1 MSFHRRMTRP
11 DSAQGPIVSALRSAG
26 ISVWII
32 GEPCDL
38 LTYYAPL
45 KRWRPLEVKP
55 APEPGVKVKTRAIR
69 HRNDQEGQKAFVTT
83 YAVPIVRTPQE
94 ALQAVTDG

>member
-11 DSAQGPIVSALRSAG
+11 DATQTEIVAKLRQAC

-38 LTYYAPL
+38 LTYYAQ
-45 KRWRPLEVKP
+45 KDRWRPLEVKP
-55 APEPGVKVKTRAIR
+55 TDPKN
-69 HRNDQEGQKAFVTT
+69 RNRKDQGKQREFVST
-83 YAVPIVRTPQE
+83 YAIPIVRTFDE
-94 ALQAVTDG
+94 AYAAITREQT